1 MGDLIRRLCG
11 HLTPSFG
18 HPSAVDKK
26 KPKYT
31 PFTKPE
37 IAKLI
42 KWSNPDPPTK
52 HDRGVL
58 IRVDGETKALE
69 GGNVSPFHEVV
80 IGPFDVII
88 HQDVSHQALKFV
100 HCKESTRAVK
110 EVSLIFD
117 RYATKH

>member
-1 MGDLIRRLCG
+1 MDDLIRRLCG
-11 HLTPSFG
+11 HLTTAFC
-18 HPSAVDKK
+18 HPFAVDKK

-42 KWSNPDPPTK
+42 KWSILHPPTK
-52 HDRGVL
+52 HDCGVL
-58 IRVDGETKALE
+58 IRAVEETKALE

-80 IGPFDVII
+80 VGPFDVII

-100 HCKESTRAVK
+100 DCKESTRAVN

>member
-1 MGDLIRRLCG
+1 M
-11 HLTPSFG
+11 
-18 HPSAVDKK
+18 
-26 KPKYT
+26 
-31 PFTKPE
+31 PE

-52 HDRGVL
+52 HDCGVL
-58 IRVDGETKALE
+58 IRVDGDTKVLE

-80 IGPFDVII
+80 VGPFDVII